1 MKKGLFI
8 LGFLVLCS
16 CVQRPEEKE
25 EPKVENV
32 TESLPKVELKVNVLS
47 KAENQDERFGTESSV
62 EVVLYIDG
70 QKTDT
75 YFDYGDGNFIENTLF
90 LSSEVSEKSYT
101 IHAEKETVK
110 IVYVVY
116 GSTEFMEFDD
126 QGEPIPLSTWE
137 TSYSKNGSSWKKTGC
152 EGDCE

>member
-8 LGFLVLCS
+8 LGLVLCS
-16 CVQRPEEKE
+16 CSQTTKEKE
-25 EPKVENV
+25 EEPIVENV
-32 TESLPKVELKVNVLS
+32 TESLPKVELKVDVLS

-62 EVVLYIDG
+62 EIVLFIDG
-70 QKTDT
+70 QKIDT
-75 YFDYGDGNFIENTLF
+75 YFDYGDADFIDNTLF

-126 QGEPIPLSTWE
+126 QGEPIPMSTWE
-137 TSYSKNGSSWKKTGC
+137 TSYSKNGSTWKKTNC